1 MKKNLFIALFLLS
14 VTVTF
19 AQTKPKQTP
28 AEKAPAQQDMQ
39 DMMKEAQKMMD
50 GLSPEMKKMME
61 NSGMK
66 VPDMKTVGNK
76 TSGVTDGQLQ
86 KAMEDENRLVPVKDM
101 ARISAISKT
110 ALSEASLPVF
120 LTSVHSK
127 VISQLKPEAK
137 QKGEEIY
144 QMIKKE
150 YSTDVATGNT
160 AASLWMLGKAELA
173 IYMMGKVCVDNPSN
187 SNNLSNYASM
197 LSMSG
202 AEQLAIPILD
212 NLNKRFPENST
223 ILNNL
228 GQAWFGLGDIEKA
241 EKYIDNVIRI
251 YAYHPQANI
260 TKSYIEESKGHK
272 AEAVEAMKK
281 SVKHAYTPE
290 KEDRLRKMGYKLQ
303 GKDVP
308 WPFKINPDP
317 LGLSAFRHPKFP
329 ASVDESI
336 VLEEDWAQFKREC
349 TSEITKLNFQFK
361 QAEEFSI
368 REDEKRKKEAM
379 DEVKNA
385 ITGKNTTGSVTIL
398 PFFSQKAI
406 LKLEEKNADKDGS
419 TKFKYIR
426 AVEDLTDYV
435 KSRAIV
441 QQTYEIEIKKLNERE
456 DDQLGQGM
464 ANKDFCPQKKD
475 LANVFLVT
483 YNPGLQQKWD
493 EFLKITRQQISDD
506 AY

>member
-1 MKKNLFIALFLLS
+1 
-14 VTVTF
+14 
-19 AQTKPKQTP
+19 
-28 AEKAPAQQDMQ
+28 
-39 DMMKEAQKMMD
+39 
-50 GLSPEMKKMME
+50 
-61 NSGMK
+61 
-66 VPDMKTVGNK
+66 
-76 TSGVTDGQLQ
+76 
-86 KAMEDENRLVPVKDM
+86 
-101 ARISAISKT
+101 
-110 ALSEASLPVF
+110 
-120 LTSVHSK
+120 
-127 VISQLKPEAK
+127 
-137 QKGEEIY
+137 
-144 QMIKKE
+144 
-150 YSTDVATGNT
+150 
-160 AASLWMLGKAELA
+160 MLGKAEIA
-173 IYMMGKVCVDNPSN
+173 IYVLGKVCVDNPSH

-228 GQAWFGLGDIEKA
+228 GQAWFGLGDIDKA

-303 GKDVP
+303 GKDVL

-336 VLEEDWAQFKREC
+336 VLEEDWTQFKREC
-349 TSEITKLNFQFK
+349 TSEITKLNFQYK

-368 REDEKRKKEAM
+368 REDERRKKEAV

-385 ITGKNTTGSVTIL
+385 IEGKNIIGTVSIL

-406 LKLEEKNADKDGS
+406 LKLEEKNTDKDG
-419 TKFKYIR
+419 R
-426 AVEDLTDYV
+426 
-435 KSRAIV
+435 
-441 QQTYEIEIKKLNERE
+441 YEI
-456 DDQLGQGM
+456 Q
-464 ANKDFCPQKKD
+464 
-475 LANVFLVT
+475 T
-483 YNPGLQQKWD
+483 
-493 EFLKITRQQISDD
+493 
-506 AY
+506 